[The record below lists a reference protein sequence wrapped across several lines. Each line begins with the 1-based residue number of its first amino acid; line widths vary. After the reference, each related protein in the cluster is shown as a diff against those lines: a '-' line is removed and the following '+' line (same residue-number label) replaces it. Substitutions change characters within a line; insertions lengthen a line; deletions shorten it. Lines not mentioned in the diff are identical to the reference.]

1 MTVKSPARVR
11 SFGSGWR
18 RRLSGKSD
26 WQAKFPTP
34 PVNCERAAAQSN
46 LAVPEILD
54 HGLKRLAAD
63 MNGTG
68 EGIFDQRDH
77 KRPMNTTTDRMPV
90 IMT

>member
-1 MTVKSPARVR
+1 
-11 SFGSGWR
+11 
-18 RRLSGKSD
+18 
-26 WQAKFPTP
+26 
-34 PVNCERAAAQSN
+34 
-46 LAVPEILD
+46 VPEILD